1 MSSPLDAAL
10 AQRDP
15 ALPGLA
21 ALLDTA
27 TLLGTLQASLPK
39 QDLRS
44 VRVEYLRYKP
54 GTNCIAALS
63 LDLGGVPTLAYAK
76 ALRVSEMP
84 RLDSRR
90 QSTASPH
97 DILLP
102 SIATELHLFPSD
114 PKLPHLPRITDTA
127 WATPRSPRPSENAP
141 HSPVLSIEPIAYK
154 PERRFVARW
163 HLADGRSF
171 VAKTYLASDF
181 DAVRRNAEFTR
192 NCHAVSFSRLSGV
205 RERRATLLFP
215 WVHAPCLA
223 ERLRDTRH
231 PINLPSV
238 AAGVPPAVEGGVS
251 PPGSPAD
258 SWAVSRSLLNRR
270 HSMNPA
276 SVAAGVSPAVEG
288 GVSPPGS
295 PGSRASGRS
304 IPNSELPLTTF
315 QSVGA
320 CLARLHQHPVPSHL
334 PGRFPPDEARRVDA
348 LLPAIACLVPESR
361 SLLENLVPRL
371 SSALRLHPH
380 SRHVCHGDFH
390 AGQVLLSPEGPH
402 FLDLDE
408 LHVGDPISDLASF
421 IAHLERET
429 IRGSLAPRRR
439 DSITADLL
447 HGYASELG
455 TPIPARLPTLV
466 AARLLAESPHFFR
479 TRDPH
484 WSAHTLAAV
493 ERASEIADTGS
504 SHTPC
509 TQLSDPSVTITPND
523 PALPTLASALHPATA
538 AELILPLLSTGYGL
552 ESPRIAGI
560 QLRRHKPG
568 RRCLIEYQI
577 APGDGTT
584 PVSVFAKLRRR
595 GVDAP
600 NFAFLQAL
608 SANGF
613 HPDAP
618 DGIAIPTPLGAVPSL
633 GLVLHQRVHGSPLTQ
648 RLADP
653 DAPDLAVRTAD
664 ALLKLHRT
672 RHTLQRRHAVTD
684 ELDHLE
690 VKLSETAE
698 ALPELRQRILG
709 VLDDCHRLTQSLPA
723 SRPAQLH
730 RDFYPD
736 QVLIDGSRV
745 WIVDFDLAAVG
756 DPALDVGN
764 FIAHL
769 IEHGLR
775 FQNDATALVPVIQAF
790 QTRYLGHS
798 EVAVESIHAW
808 TTLALAR
815 HIAISHRMTERHRTT
830 PQLVSLCEE
839 RLSLGR
845 PTRPTP

>member
-27 TLLGTLQASLPK
+27 TLLGTLQTSLTT

-63 LDLGGVPTLAYAK
+63 LNLGGVPTLAYAK

-114 PKLPHLPRITDTA
+114 PKLPHLPRITDIA
-127 WATPRSPRPSENAP
+127 WATPRSPRPSASAP

-181 DAVRRNAEFTR
+181 DAVRRNAEFAR

-215 WVHAPCLA
+215 WIHAPCLA
-223 ERLRDTRH
+223 ELLRDTR
-231 PINLPSV
+231 PPSNLPSV
-238 AAGVPPAVEGGVS
+238 AAGVSPAVEGGVS
-251 PPGSPAD
+251 PPGFTAD
-258 SWAVSRSLLNRR
+258 CWAVSRSLLNRR

-276 SVAAGVSPAVEG
+276 SVAAGVSP
-288 GVSPPGS
+288 PGI
-295 PGSRASGRS
+295 PDSRATGRS
-304 IPNSELPLTTF
+304 IQNSELPLTTF

-320 CLARLHQHPVPSHL
+320 CLARLHQHPVPSQL

-348 LLPAIACLVPESR
+348 LLPAIAWLLPESR
-361 SLLENLVPRL
+361 PLLEHLVPCL
-371 SSALRLHPH
+371 AATIRLHPPA
-380 SRHVCHGDFH
+380 RRLCHGDFH
-390 AGQVLLSPEGPH
+390 AGQVLLTPEGPH

-408 LHVGDPISDLASF
+408 LHVGDPVTDLASF

-466 AARLLAESPHFFR
+466 AARLLAETPHFFR

-493 ERASEIADTGS
+493 ERASEIAGTAS

-509 TQLSDPSVTITPND
+509 AHTTVPTVPVPLND
-523 PALPTLASALHPATA
+523 PALPTLASALDPATA
-538 AELILPLLSTGYGL
+538 NELILPLLATQLGL
-552 ESPRIAGI
+552 ESPRITGI
-560 QLRRHKPG
+560 ELRRHKPG

-608 SANGF
+608 SVNGF

-618 DGIAIPTPLGAVPSL
+618 DGSAIPSPLGAVPSL
-633 GLVLHQRVHGSPLTQ
+633 GLVLHQRVPGSPLTQ

-672 RHTLQRRHAVTD
+672 RHTLQRRHTVTD

-690 VKLSETAE
+690 VQLSQTAE

-709 VLDDCHRLTQSLPA
+709 VLDDCHRLAQSLPA
-723 SRPAQLH
+723 NRPAQLH

-736 QVLIDGSRV
+736 QVLIDGARM

-775 FQNDATALVPVIQAF
+775 FQNDATALMPVIQTF

-839 RLSLGR
+839 RLSLGL
-845 PTRPTP
+845 PTRPTPSPPNKHS